1 MDSKKLSARTKQPGH
16 DVTYRK
22 SEIEFIRVAK
32 NVLDPTKYKVVDHPR
47 DLGGIF
53 TDEEG
58 SLGVVPEAAIINL
71 KSGKRIF
78 VEVKKQG
85 PAGNAEERAYKHHTV
100 EFYRLLKTAFGYDYH
115 PFITVFCENLATDRK
130 YTLKIKNLI
139 EKDNYV
145 LWVSYDQ
152 NLLRK
157 YLRER
162 CIEWLE

>member
-1 MDSKKLSARTKQPGH
+1 MNSKKLSARTKQPGH

-22 SEIEFIRVAK
+22 SEKEFIRVAEAI
-32 NVLDPTKYKVVDHPR
+32 LDPKKYKVVDHPR
-47 DLGGIF
+47 ELDGIF

-71 KSGKRIF
+71 QTGKRIF

-100 EFYRLLKTAFGYDYH
+100 EFYRLLKTSFGYDYH
-115 PFITVFCENLATDRK
+115 PFITVFCDNLATDRK

-139 EKDNYV
+139 EKYNYV
-145 LWVSYDQ
+145 LWVSYDHD
-152 NLLRK
+152 LLEK

>member
-22 SEIEFIRVAK
+22 SEMEFIRVAK
-32 NVLDPTKYKVVDHPR
+32 HTLDPGKYKVVDHPR
-47 DLGGIF
+47 DLDDIF

-58 SLGVVPEAAIINL
+58 SLGVVPEAAIINI
-71 KSGKRIF
+71 KNGKRIF

-85 PAGNAEERAYKHHTV
+85 PKGNAEERAYKHHTV

-152 NLLRK
+152 NLLGRF
-157 YLRER
+157 LQER
-162 CIEWLE
+162 CIKWLE